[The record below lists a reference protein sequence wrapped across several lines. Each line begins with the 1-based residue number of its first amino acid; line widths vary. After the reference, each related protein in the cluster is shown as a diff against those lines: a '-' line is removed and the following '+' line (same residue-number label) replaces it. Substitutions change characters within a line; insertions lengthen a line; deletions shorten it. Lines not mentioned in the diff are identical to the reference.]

1 MSDKKRQDIVAS
13 PDLVNMSEGEIMA
26 TLRPQTFHDYVGQ
39 RRELDNIKVFVEAA
53 SRRKEPLCHLLLS
66 GPPGLGKCIVASS
79 LILTTQGLVPFS
91 SLIPPNM
98 EPDSARD
105 AEVHIYG
112 IQGPEPTSQI
122 YASGQQP
129 TRRITTRSGFEIEG
143 THQHPVLV
151 ATHEGT
157 AWKPLS
163 LLTCDDFV
171 AVARGTELWG
181 TTLASTSWKPDSS
194 ADRKNT
200 TDAVTQWLHASLTQ
214 ALGRYPSWSELRA
227 AYTKNKS
234 GGQTIPL
241 AAQRLDLPL
250 TSGYDIPP
258 VENPWLLLP
267 PQPQLDASRTIQITP
282 DLAYFM
288 GVLIGDGHFEQ
299 GPLAPGFVIT
309 CAEPEIQTQLQAIAN
324 MHFGRAPDVKQYGQK
339 APRLR
344 FSQNI
349 GRVLISLGVKPAK
362 AHYKEIPPSILA
374 APREV
379 VVGFLRGLFD
389 ADGYARHDGVEFG
402 SRSKALCSQVHI
414 ILANMGI
421 IAHKNHKMIQGEPF
435 WNLWIGGADAQR
447 FYNEVGFHLKR
458 KAERAQSLNKVSR
471 GWMRADLVPCV
482 NPALYAMLQQS
493 GPHPRATH
501 KAFGHVQR
509 NDRQP
514 SRAKIQSCLS
524 LLPETAQATPQGAL
538 VQQLMDPGIYWDRVA
553 HIEESQAK
561 VFDFVV
567 PGTHSFV
574 ANAIFNHNTTLAQ
587 ICAKE
592 MGVQLHTTSGPAIE
606 RKGDLAGI
614 LTSMGERDVLFI
626 DEIHRLNAVVEENLY
641 PAMEDFQFDIVVGEG
656 PHARTLKLDL
666 PKFTLIGATT
676 QAGLLT
682 NPLRDRF
689 GHIARLEYY
698 TPQELQLIVR
708 RSALL
713 LKTPIEDEAAAEI
726 ARRSRGTPRIA
737 NRLLARMR
745 DFALVAGCPDVN
757 LEITQRGLEQLGIDR
772 FGFDYMDRKYLE
784 TLIDKFGGGPVGI
797 DTIAAAISE
806 HSGTLEEVYEPY
818 LLQQGFIQRTPRGR
832 IASSFAYEHLGRKR
846 PVGGGPGSAQG
857 ALF

>member
-66 GPPGLGKCIVASS
+66 GPPGLGK
-79 LILTTQGLVPFS
+79 
-91 SLIPPNM
+91 
-98 EPDSARD
+98 
-105 AEVHIYG
+105 
-112 IQGPEPTSQI
+112 
-122 YASGQQP
+122 
-129 TRRITTRSGFEIEG
+129 
-143 THQHPVLV
+143 
-151 ATHEGT
+151 
-157 AWKPLS
+157 
-163 LLTCDDFV
+163 
-171 AVARGTELWG
+171 
-181 TTLASTSWKPDSS
+181 TTLA
-194 ADRKNT
+194 N
-200 TDAVTQWLHASLTQ
+200 
-214 ALGRYPSWSELRA
+214 
-227 AYTKNKS
+227 
-234 GGQTIPL
+234 
-241 AAQRLDLPL
+241 
-250 TSGYDIPP
+250 
-258 VENPWLLLP
+258 
-267 PQPQLDASRTIQITP
+267 
-282 DLAYFM
+282 
-288 GVLIGDGHFEQ
+288 
-299 GPLAPGFVIT
+299 
-309 CAEPEIQTQLQAIAN
+309 
-324 MHFGRAPDVKQYGQK
+324 
-339 APRLR
+339 
-344 FSQNI
+344 
-349 GRVLISLGVKPAK
+349 
-362 AHYKEIPPSILA
+362 
-374 APREV
+374 
-379 VVGFLRGLFD
+379 
-389 ADGYARHDGVEFG
+389 
-402 SRSKALCSQVHI
+402 
-414 ILANMGI
+414 
-421 IAHKNHKMIQGEPF
+421 
-435 WNLWIGGADAQR
+435 
-447 FYNEVGFHLKR
+447 
-458 KAERAQSLNKVSR
+458 
-471 GWMRADLVPCV
+471 
-482 NPALYAMLQQS
+482 
-493 GPHPRATH
+493 
-501 KAFGHVQR
+501 
-509 NDRQP
+509 
-514 SRAKIQSCLS
+514 
-524 LLPETAQATPQGAL
+524 
-538 VQQLMDPGIYWDRVA
+538 
-553 HIEESQAK
+553 
-561 VFDFVV
+561 
-567 PGTHSFV
+567 
-574 ANAIFNHNTTLAQ
+574 

-846 PVGGGPGSAQG
+846 PAGGGPGSAQG